1 MNRQDDNRDER
12 ITNWIIG
19 LGIASAVIWIFNAYN
34 LVELYRQIVKIF
46 IME

>member
-1 MNRQDDNRDER
+1 MNRQEDDRNEK

-19 LGIASAVIWIFNAYN
+19 LGIASAVVWMFNAYN
-34 LVELYRQIVKIF
+34 LVELYRQLVKIF

>member
-1 MNRQDDNRDER
+1 MSRQDDDRDEI

-34 LVELYRQIVKIF
+34 LLELYRQIVKIF

>member
-1 MNRQDDNRDER
+1 MNRQEDDKDER

-19 LGIASAVIWIFNAYN
+19 LGIASAVIWLFNAYN